1 MSADYTNKLKPNQ
14 VDSRILGQ
22 NTLHSGPTTNGAGKI
37 VDKNNCQKTE
47 HRKKSVS
54 LSSHFKLTHNKSET
68 GQRQKSCPLH
78 KKKKI
83 KDPEFTPFVSD
94 HLIKTY

>member
-1 MSADYTNKLKPNQ
+1 MSADFTNKLKQNQ

-22 NTLHSGPTTNGAGKI
+22 NTLHSGSATNGVDKI
-37 VDKNNCQKTE
+37 VDKNYCQKME

-54 LSSHFKLTHNKSET
+54 LSGHFKLTHNKSET